1 MAVENPFLR
10 VGLTCLIWTLLLL
23 LGSLQV
29 ANLVIQIIFA
39 TKYNSNVDGDSLEF
53 ALYKNS
59 RFQNCSSRSPPPT
72 VDCSVING
80 HLSEGKIYKDYIN
93 QGQNYLNQLNYYNDE
108 GNTASG
114 VKYTWCDLASCL
126 NGFRVIPSTPRDSA
140 FTFTGIELWANLN
153 LIAITAL
160 LALRTEF
167 FKSKEKCPYNCKGM
181 RAWDWPPIAHAIVQS
196 GLWCYSFVTLA
207 SDPHGASPMSV
218 ISWVTP
224 WIYAYGTQYHPLAC
238 AFADDHPRR
247 KKVVLATL
255 VVATAAQWIAS
266 CYVFSVEYYALA
278 TGISHD
284 PSRRYDCVAAWMEA
298 APPGAAAQ
306 CLPEQLCGRDWLFK
320 DPGLQSYMDV
330 TSAIYLAA
338 FAVWSGGLVLP
349 FFAFGIG
356 WLGDGVLTCRWG
368 SMRDGIFLRLVRF
381 FRPIWFIAP
390 IAGAIVYF
398 GINLLVRLGKSW
410 NELDR
415 EAGVVYDMDCRVVHV
430 SLSPWKQYLDVDDGR
445 VLRIVASW
453 FNA

>member
-1 MAVENPFLR
+1 MAVENRFLR

-59 RFQNCSSRSPPPT
+59 RFQNCTSRSPPPN

-80 HLSEGKIYKDYIN
+80 QLSQSKIYKDYVN
-93 QGQNYLNQLNYYNDE
+93 QGQNYLNQLKYYNDE
-108 GNTASG
+108 GNAESG
-114 VKYTWCDLASCL
+114 VKYTWCELASCL
-126 NGFRVIPSTPRDSA
+126 NGFQVIPSTPRDSA
-140 FTFTGIELWANLN
+140 FTFTGIEQWGNLN
-153 LIAITAL
+153 LIGIVAL
-160 LALRTEF
+160 WALRTEF

-181 RAWDWPPIAHAIVQS
+181 RVSDWPPIAYAIVQS
-196 GLWCYSFVTLA
+196 GLWCYSFVALA
-207 SDPHGASPMSV
+207 SDRHGASPMSV

-224 WIYAYGTQYHPLAC
+224 WIYAYGTRYHPLAC
-238 AFADDHPRR
+238 AFAEHPRR

-255 VVATAAQWIAS
+255 IAATAAQWIAS
-266 CYVFSVEYYALA
+266 CYIFSLEYYAIA

-284 PSRRYDCVAAWMEA
+284 PSRRYDCVARWMDTA
-298 APPGAAAQ
+298 PGAAPQ
-306 CLPEQLCGRDWLFK
+306 CSPEQLCGKDWLFK
-320 DPGLQSYMDV
+320 DPGLQSYVDV
-330 TSAIYLAA
+330 SSVIYLAA
-338 FAVWSGGLVLP
+338 FAVWSAGLVLP

-368 SMRDGIFLRLVRF
+368 SMRDGIFLWLVRF

-398 GINLLVRLGKSW
+398 GINLLVRLSKSW

-415 EAGVVYDMDCRVVHV
+415 EAGVMYDMDCRVAHV
-430 SLSPWKQYLDVDDGR
+430 ALSPWKQYLDVDDGR